1 KAGRSAAGSRA
12 ASSHSAALSCLD
24 VAVDA
29 LFEQAGV
36 IRTETLEDLFDV
48 VSLLATQP
56 VPRGPRVGVVTNAG
70 GPGILLADACEAR
83 GLQLPELSPQ
93 SIDALRAFLPVQA
106 SLKNP
111 VDMIASAH
119 ADDYARA
126 VEIVGADPSV
136 DSVVVIFVP
145 PLATSAAGIGQA
157 IARGAGGVPLHKP
170 VLTVFLSSKG
180 APPALPRAWPF
191 QTARPRSRRRWVSR
205 SWPRRSRRTSFTRA
219 MSGA

>member
-1 KAGRSAAGSRA
+1 
-12 ASSHSAALSCLD
+12 

-56 VPRGPRVGVVTNAG
+56 VPKGPRVGVVTNAG

-83 GLQLPELSPQ
+83 GLQLPELAPSTR
-93 SIDALRAFLPVQA
+93 DALRAFLPPAA
-106 SLKNP
+106 SVGNP
-111 VDMIASAH
+111 VDMIASAQ
-119 ADDYARA
+119 AGDYARA
-126 VEIVGADPSV
+126 IEAVGADPSV

-145 PLATSAAGIGQA
+145 PLAVGVNDIAEA
-157 IARGAGGVPLHKP
+157 IAHGAGTVPADKP

-180 APPALPRAWPF
+180 APPALATGGRGRLPSYSFPR
-191 QTARPRSRRRWVSR
+191 TRPGP
-205 SWPRRSRRTSFTRA
+205 WPRPSATAGGGRARAASRFV
-219 MSGA
+219 